1 MNEIKITEFNNSLY
15 NGTSFFFF
23 WLIYGF
29 VSILA
34 GGFNMSFGQNS
45 SPVKLEEE
53 IIMRD
58 LFK

>member
-1 MNEIKITEFNNSLY
+1 MERR
-15 NGTSFFFF
+15 FFL

-58 LFK
+58 LFKWVESIL